1 MAKTVS
7 LLLLTLVIDRDATT
21 KLPVQVFD
29 YELPVLEELFA
40 DGAVITEVKSEPFEV
55 HNFDEAEVFA
65 GLKNKYGSTTEGAEA
80 LKAAYRNERAFSQAV
95 AASIAAAKTSTS
107 AENVEAEDEEEDDQ
121 SGDLEALAGKTVAE
135 IEAALDN
142 LTDEDLHELAAI
154 ESAREK
160 PRKGVLDAIATALG
174 DQGSET
180 V

>member
-29 YELPVLEELFA
+29 YELPILDELFA
-40 DGAVITEVKSEPFEV
+40 EGAVITEIKSEKFDV
-55 HNFDEAEVFA
+55 QNFDEAEVFA
-65 GLKNKYGSTTEGAEA
+65 GLKNKYGSTAEGAEA
-80 LKAAYRNERAFSQAV
+80 LKAAYRNERAFFKAV

-107 AENVEAEDEEEDDQ
+107 AESVEAEDEEEDDQ
-121 SGDLEALAGKTVAE
+121 PDDLEALAGKTVAE

-142 LTDEDLHELAAI
+142 LTDEDLQELAEI
-154 ESAREK
+154 EK
-160 PRKGVLDAIATALG
+160 GGKNRKGVIDAINAALG
-174 DQGSET
+174 NQGGET

>member
-21 KLPVQVFD
+21 KLPVQIFD
-29 YELPVLEELFA
+29 YELPIVEELYPPESISESKREA
-40 DGAVITEVKSEPFEV
+40 IEVE
-55 HNFDEAEVFA
+55 NFDMAEVFA
-65 GLKNKYGSTTEGAEA
+65 GLQNKYGRTAEGAEA
-80 LKAAYRNERAFSQAV
+80 LKYAYRNERDFAKAV
-95 AASIAAAKTSTS
+95 ASSIAAAKD
-107 AENVEAEDEEEDDQ
+107 EAEQVDQDDEEEDDQ
-121 SGDLEALAGKTVAE
+121 PTELEALAGKTVAE

-154 ESAREK
+154 ENAREK
-160 PRKGVLDAIATALG
+160 PRKGVLDAIAAALG

>member
-21 KLPVQVFD
+21 KLPVQIFD
-29 YELPVLEELFA
+29 YELPIVEELYPPESISESKREA
-40 DGAVITEVKSEPFEV
+40 IEVS
-55 HNFDEAEVFA
+55 NFDMAEVFA
-65 GLKNKYGSTTEGAEA
+65 GLQNKYGRTAEGAEA
-80 LKAAYRNERAFSQAV
+80 LKYAYRNERDFAKAV
-95 AASIAAAKTSTS
+95 ASSIAAAKD
-107 AENVEAEDEEEDDQ
+107 EAEQFDQDDEEEDDQ
-121 SGDLEALAGKTVAE
+121 PTELEVLAGKTVAE

-180 V
+180 L

>member
-21 KLPVQVFD
+21 KLPVQIFD
-29 YELPVLEELFA
+29 YELPIVEELYPPESISESKREA
-40 DGAVITEVKSEPFEV
+40 IEVKDFDVSEV
-55 HNFDEAEVFA
+55 YA
-65 GLKNKYGSTTEGAEA
+65 GLQNKYGRTAEGAEA
-80 LKAAYRNERAFSQAV
+80 LKHAYRNDREFAKAV
-95 AASIAAAKTSTS
+95 QASIAAAKD
-107 AENVEAEDEEEDDQ
+107 EAEQVDQDDEEEDDQ
-121 SGDLEALAGKTVAE
+121 PTELEALAGKTVAE

-154 ESAREK
+154 ENAREK
-160 PRKGVLDAIATALG
+160 PRKGVLNAIAAALG

>member
-21 KLPVQVFD
+21 KLPVQIFD
-29 YELPVLEELFA
+29 YELPIVEELYPPESISESKREA
-40 DGAVITEVKSEPFEV
+40 IEVE
-55 HNFDEAEVFA
+55 NFDMAEVFA
-65 GLKNKYGSTTEGAEA
+65 GLQNKYGRTAEGAEA
-80 LKAAYRNERAFSQAV
+80 LKQAYRNEREFSRAVQA
-95 AASIAAAKTSTS
+95 SMDSAKD
-107 AENVEAEDEEEDDQ
+107 EAQQADQDDEDEDDQ
-121 SGDLEALAGKTVAE
+121 PTELEALAGKTVAE

-154 ESAREK
+154 ENAREK

-174 DQGSET
+174 NQGSET